1 MTTIIENSKPSLY
14 ERQPEI
20 STRFPV
26 HQVREDFPI
35 LSSEVR
41 GRKLV
46 YLDNAATTQK
56 PQSVIQAVTRYY
68 KGENANIHRG
78 VHYLSEQATQKYE
91 NARRKV
97 GAFIGAT
104 VNCEVIFTRGTTE
117 SINLVAQSYGR
128 AFVREGDE
136 IIILALEHH
145 SNIVPWQ
152 MLCQEKGAILRI
164 IPLLENGEL
173 DLGVFDKLLSSKTKV
188 VAVTQL
194 SNVLGT
200 LVPVRQICKKA
211 RDAGAV
217 SLVDGAQSTP
227 HLSVDMQQIGADFFA
242 FSGHKLYGPTGIG
255 VLYGRAELLERMPP
269 YQGGGDMIRSVSF
282 EHTEYADLPGKFE
295 AGTPN
300 IAGAIGL
307 GAAIDYLQSLGM
319 ERIAAYEAELDG
331 YTRSRLQE
339 VEGLQIQGNPEEHR
353 GAVSFTLDG
362 VHPHDIGQLLD
373 QEGIAIRAGHHCA
386 QPLMKCLG
394 VPATA
399 RLSAGLYNTREEIDM
414 LASSLQGLRTLFHP

>member
-1 MTTIIENSKPSLY
+1 
-14 ERQPEI
+14 
-20 STRFPV
+20 
-26 HQVREDFPI
+26 
-35 LSSEVR
+35 
-41 GRKLV
+41 
-46 YLDNAATTQK
+46 
-56 PQSVIQAVTRYY
+56 
-68 KGENANIHRG
+68 
-78 VHYLSEQATQKYE
+78 
-91 NARRKV
+91 
-97 GAFIGAT
+97 
-104 VNCEVIFTRGTTE
+104 
-117 SINLVAQSYGR
+117 
-128 AFVREGDE
+128 
-136 IIILALEHH
+136 
-145 SNIVPWQ
+145 
-152 MLCQEKGAILRI
+152 
-164 IPLLENGEL
+164 
-173 DLGVFDKLLSSKTKV
+173 
-188 VAVTQL
+188 
-194 SNVLGT
+194 
-200 LVPVRQICKKA
+200 
-211 RDAGAV
+211 
-217 SLVDGAQSTP
+217 
-227 HLSVDMQQIGADFFA
+227 
-242 FSGHKLYGPTGIG
+242 
-255 VLYGRAELLERMPP
+255 
-269 YQGGGDMIRSVSF
+269 MIRSVSF